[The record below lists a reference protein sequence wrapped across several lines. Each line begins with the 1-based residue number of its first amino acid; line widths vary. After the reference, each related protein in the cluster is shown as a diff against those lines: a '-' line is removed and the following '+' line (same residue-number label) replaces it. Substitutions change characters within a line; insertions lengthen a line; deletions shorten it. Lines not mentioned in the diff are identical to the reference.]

1 MTRKTRKVLH
11 GALGLAVLSMAFAP
25 IRIAADTD
33 EADRVRESV
42 TVFNEIMAAPD
53 KAIPNAVLEKAE
65 GIAVFPG
72 TIKGGFIVGAQH
84 GRGILSDRVAGSRA
98 WSAPGF
104 MSVTGGSIGAQIG
117 AQAVDLV
124 LVVINSRGLQK
135 LVSNEFKIGA
145 DAGVAAGPVG
155 RDASVGTD
163 IQMHA
168 EILSYSRSR
177 GLFAG
182 MSLEGTSVRPDD
194 DAARQVYGRKMTARS
209 IVTGKRIAVPES
221 GRHLIDVLTKN
232 APYNESKQ
240 TSNAQ

>member
-1 MTRKTRKVLH
+1 MTRKTRKLLH
-11 GALGLAVLSMAFAP
+11 GALGLAVLSLAFAP
-25 IRIAADTD
+25 IRIAADGE

-53 KAIPNAVLEKAE
+53 KAIPNSVLEKAE

-72 TIKGGFIVGAQH
+72 TIKGGFIIGGQH
-84 GRGILSDRVAGSRA
+84 GRGVLSARVEGSRA

-104 MSVTGGSIGAQIG
+104 MTVTGGSFGAQIG

-124 LVVINSRGLQK
+124 LVIINRRGLQK
-135 LVSNEFKIGA
+135 MMSNEFKVGA
-145 DAGVAAGPVG
+145 DAGVAGGPVG

-182 MSLEGTSVRPDD
+182 INLNGSSIRSDD
-194 DAARQVYGRKMTARS
+194 DANQRFYGKSLKTLDIISKPMMD
-209 IVTGKRIAVPES
+209 VP
-221 GRHLIDVLTKN
+221 
-232 APYNESKQ
+232 APVKDWQATLAKYAK
-240 TSNAQ
+240 